1 MTDKTNPKKVKVVSI
16 DIPIDIYTKYIT
28 TIKLY
33 TNERVMGYNEK
44 VFKRA
49 VEQEIERLERE
60 QEPLK

>member
-1 MTDKTNPKKVKVVSI
+1 MTDKTNSKKVRVVTI

-28 TIKLY
+28 AIKLY